1 MIEDFQK
8 IASSTPNNA
17 AAWTCL
23 SWLQLLCDSPQ
34 EALRSAR
41 YAVKLNGQDPQSRI
55 NLSLALLETNSKGV
69 RDHIDYVKRAMLV
82 LPELE
87 KELKELGSQGW
98 EMIFY
103 GKEQESIFKRE
114 IEVKTSKNLE
124 ILNDQFS
131 DEINLENL
139 KKDQ

>member
-1 MIEDFQK
+1 MNLAQSGESIFEEALKRYKAGSSPEDLIEVFK
-8 IASSTPNNA
+8 IITSSTPNNA

-23 SWLQLLCDSPQ
+23 SWLQLLCDIPQ

-41 YAVKLNGQDPQSRI
+41 YAVKLNGEDPQSRI

-87 KELKELGSQGW
+87 KELKESFEDGLSRKPNW
-98 EMIFY
+98 
-103 GKEQESIFKRE
+103 
-114 IEVKTSKNLE
+114 KTL
-124 ILNDQFS
+124 
-131 DEINLENL
+131 L
-139 KKDQ
+139 KIKSWLDL

>member
-1 MIEDFQK
+1 MDQSEESFFEVSLQRYKSGLPAEELIEDFQK
-8 IASSTPNNA
+8 IASISPNNS

-23 SWLQLLCDSPQ
+23 SWLQLLCNLPQ

-69 RDHIDYVKRAMLV
+69 REHIDYVKRAMLL

-87 KELKELGSQGW
+87 NELKE
-98 EMIFY
+98 
-103 GKEQESIFKRE
+103 SIEDGLSRKPNW
-114 IEVKTSKNLE
+114 KTL
-124 ILNDQFS
+124 
-131 DEINLENL
+131 L
-139 KKDQ
+139 KIKSWLDL

>member
-1 MIEDFQK
+1 MDQSEESLFEEALNRYKAGSPADELIEDFQK
-8 IASSTPNNA
+8 IASTTPNNA

-23 SWLQLLCDSPQ
+23 SWLQLLCDLPQ

-69 RDHIDYVKRAMLV
+69 RDHIDYVKRAMFV

-87 KELKELGSQGW
+87 KELKESFEDGLSRKPNW
-98 EMIFY
+98 
-103 GKEQESIFKRE
+103 
-114 IEVKTSKNLE
+114 KTLIKIKNWLD
-124 ILNDQFS
+124 L
-131 DEINLENL
+131 
-139 KKDQ
+139 

>member
-1 MIEDFQK
+1 MNLEQSEESLFEDALNRYKAGDPPDALIKDFQK
-8 IASSTPNNA
+8 ITATTPNNA

-23 SWLQLLCDSPQ
+23 SWLQLLCNSPQ

-82 LPELE
+82 LPEIE
-87 KELKELGSQGW
+87 KELKE
-98 EMIFY
+98 
-103 GKEQESIFKRE
+103 SIDDGLSRKPDW
-114 IEVKTSKNLE
+114 KTLIKIKTWLD
-124 ILNDQFS
+124 L
-131 DEINLENL
+131 
-139 KKDQ
+139 